1 MKATDQR
8 TRQKALAKG
17 ASTHESGLHHVS
29 NADFF
34 NGITALQPRT
44 ETGVSFPEN
53 MELQSCKFRFVRLHV
68 NAEARTA
75 NCKHWFNLA
84 G

>member
-17 ASTHESGLHHVS
+17 ASTHESGLHNAS

-34 NGITALQPRT
+34 NGIRRKLLSAESLSPAAID
-44 ETGVSFPEN
+44 PEAV
-53 MELQSCKFRFVRLHV
+53 M
-68 NAEARTA
+68 
-75 NCKHWFNLA
+75 
-84 G
+84 